1 MRAQIVLVVAGL
13 WLMVAPAVLE
23 YDGAAA
29 TSDRIA
35 GPVMVATAFL
45 AVFAITR
52 GLRWVNLP
60 VGAWLVA
67 APWLLQ
73 FPVDATVSS
82 MVCGVAALAL
92 APLGRP
98 DQSRYG
104 GGWLALRDTQRLSSP
119 RDDRAIP

>member
-1 MRAQIVLVVAGL
+1 MPAQVTLAVAGL
-13 WLMVAPAVLE
+13 WLIFAPSVLG

-35 GPVMVATAFL
+35 GPVMAATAFL

-52 GLRWVNLP
+52 GLRWFNLP

-67 APWLLQ
+67 APWLLD
-73 FPVDATVSS
+73 FPVEATVSS
-82 MVCGVAALAL
+82 LVCGVAALAL
-92 APLGRP
+92 APIGAP

-104 GGWLALRDTQRLSSP
+104 GGWIVLRHSDRLSRP
-119 RDDRAIP
+119 RAE